1 MRPLIARSPRPR
13 TSTSGVPRPRA
24 LGVGT
29 PAPER
34 RPPLP
39 ASARLLAA
47 SLFAT
52 AVALAGCSSDPDP
65 SELDSTTSPAEPDLV
80 EVEPVREAPAEP
92 VGLAEAGQILGGDVG
107 DHEVC
112 VSTASG
118 LVLCAPVAADGT
130 LAAPLRS
137 VPDLVDARQ
146 VAVGAGFACA
156 LTGDGGV
163 RCWGDGRRGALGPD
177 HLARS
182 EAAVPVGGL
191 PPMVTL
197 SAGGSAACAIDEAG
211 VAWCWGD
218 GYFGQT
224 GAGLAPTPSPPSPLE
239 ALPPVDTIAVGARHA
254 CAVHR
259 DGLLSCWGDDRWGQ
273 LGRGSR
279 EGAATLPQRPAL
291 AAEMPAVRSIAL
303 GDDHTCALTTEG
315 EVLCWGANR
324 DGQLGTGDTASLGQ
338 PVRPTLPRGTL
349 GLRAGPD
356 YTCAIGADQ
365 MVQCWGANPTGL
377 LEPTLGERVLLPVPA
392 PGVPR
397 DPTGLLLGRGA
408 AWTVRADDLVAWRAA
423 PPPGAPR
430 TTPAPPASARARG
443 PEPDYLGLGPS
454 ESGGAYCLVDRD
466 GRVACAGPNDW
477 GQLGD
482 GTRNRRAEPAPLPLP
497 PNARR
502 VAVGARHAC
511 AIAGDGG
518 IWCWGA
524 NQHGEIGVPDLD
536 YAAVPLPVAG
546 ISGSASALVAGRGHT
561 CVLTERGQV
570 SCWGDGRRGQLGQ
583 REVGSAP
590 RPRLVE
596 LGARALELVAAG
608 DSTCARLED
617 GAVWCWGANDLGQ
630 LGVGDTG
637 DRLLPARAAFTEPAQ
652 SVILGPDRLCARVG
666 EGELACAGASATGAR
681 LDERTG
687 ARFDAVPVVALTDV
701 PSGRLLAGDGFT
713 CAGSAAA
720 GIACFGPRVPE
731 PPQSFAGLTLVAG
744 GSRLCGLAPDGAISC
759 IDGPAREEPTPTPYP
774 APVMPLSTAERGV
787 SQVAAGA
794 RHTCA
799 ILEDGVMRCWGDNS
813 RGQLAQGH
821 TDAVEGVVAAS
832 GLPLVLLLEAAGDL
846 TCIKAADQEV
856 YCWGGPE
863 GLTAPTL
870 VEGMSGVVDIAV
882 GTTHVCGSMRG
893 GTVRCAGGDDSGQLG
908 DGEPGAPRPA
918 ADVVRAVSGAIRVVA
933 GADHSCALA
942 EDGAIW
948 CWGDNGAGQL
958 GDGTLADAAV
968 PRRAT
973 LLEGSGPEQR
983 AVAIHAGGDTTC
995 VVDASGALRCAGE
1008 SPVGASPDGAA
1019 HAFLGRGVACRASA
1033 EGRLAC
1039 FSTGAGDEP
1048 WPWTIPDATDVVL
1061 GAAHG
1066 CVLRGS
1072 TALQCWGE
1080 GPGGA
1085 LVPGEL
1091 TRTLIDPTNP
1101 PERVPIE
1108 LSGVTDV
1115 ALSGT
1120 HSCAVAGGAVFC
1132 WGDNRAGAVGPAAS
1146 FYAVEAQVVEGL
1158 EATGVGVGDNASCA
1172 IVGGGVSCWGDNSDG
1187 LVGQPREVRTVTAPT
1202 PLPEVEGVVELDVAR
1217 RHACARAEDGG
1228 VWCWGDNRTGAVG
1241 SGDRIRRDTP
1251 AWVAMPSPAVELALS
1266 DSTSCARDAA
1276 GAVYCWGELRRA
1288 RYETRPVQINVPGVA
1303 VQLAGG
1309 ARHLC
1314 MRDDAGRV
1322 GCWGANEQGQLGQ
1335 GLCSVRTSFQP
1346 VALPAPAADLWVGSE
1361 GACARTTAG
1370 EVWCWGSASFEEAG
1384 FVGLPLPRRV
1394 AALDEVARVWPQSG
1408 RESCVLRADGA
1419 ARCWPHE
1426 GSLGTEDRGPCDSIE
1441 PLLVDA
1447 ANVDDLCVGGSHA
1460 CRVAGGVV
1468 SCWGGNAEYQARATI
1483 ADASIEPQPVR
1494 FQPLITDVACGRG
1507 HSCVIADDGFLRCWG
1522 ANGAGQVHPTGY
1534 SLARQTAVP
1543 ETGQVQALSLGGNH
1557 SCAIDDEGYLI
1568 CWGDDNFGQVGPREE
1583 LTYRSTGLGV
1593 VRGVAAGGRHTCA
1606 ILPAGDVRCWG
1617 DNQRGQLGRLG
1628 VDERAPDRVAGLP
1641 PVSALAAGEAA
1652 TCALTREGE
1661 VWCWG
1666 DNEWGQLG
1674 DGSQTGRHTP
1684 RRVPDVE
1691 GATQLVMGDTFACT
1705 LGADGATCWG
1715 DNRRG
1720 QAGRGIE
1727 LALVPTVVEGTAGMA
1742 RIEAGGST
1750 VCGITAEDVV
1760 RCWGAG
1766 ESGQLGA
1773 RLP

>member
-1 MRPLIARSPRPR
+1 MRPLIDPSARPR
-13 TSTSGVPRPRA
+13 TSALGVPRLRTLGPRA
-24 LGVGT
+24 RR
-29 PAPER
+29 P

-39 ASARLLAA
+39 RSIRLLFA
-47 SLFAT
+47 SVFVAT
-52 AVALAGCSSDPDP
+52 LALSACSSDPDP
-65 SELDSTTSPAEPDLV
+65 SDIDTSAEPSRLDTADIA
-80 EVEPVREAPAEP
+80 PVSVAPAEP
-92 VGLAEAGQILGGDVG
+92 VGIDEAGPMLGGDAG
-107 DHEVC
+107 EHEVC
-112 VSTASG
+112 ATTASG
-118 LVLCAPVAADGT
+118 LVLCAPVGADGT

-177 HLARS
+177 HLVRS
-182 EAAVPVGGL
+182 ESAVAVGGL
-191 PPMVTL
+191 PPLVAL
-197 SAGGSAACAIDEAG
+197 AAGGNTACGIDEAG

-224 GAGLAPTPSPPSPLE
+224 GAGLAPTPSPPAPLE

-259 DGLLSCWGDDRWGQ
+259 DGLMSCWGDDRWGQ

-279 EGAATLPQRPAL
+279 EGAQTLPQRPEL
-291 AAEMPAVRSIAL
+291 TVEMPAVRSIAL

-324 DGQLGTGDTASLGQ
+324 DGQLGVGDTASLGQ

-349 GLRAGPD
+349 SLRAGPD
-356 YTCAIGADQ
+356 YTCAIGAEQ
-365 MVQCWGANPTGL
+365 TAQCWGANPTGL
-377 LEPTLGERVLLPVPA
+377 LEPTLGERVLLPVPV

-397 DPTGLLLGRGA
+397 DPSGLLLARGA
-408 AWTVRADDLVAWRAA
+408 AWVVGADDLLGWRAA
-423 PPPGAPR
+423 RAPDTQRPTPP
-430 TTPAPPASARARG
+430 PPASARARG

-454 ESGGAYCLVDRD
+454 ESAGAYCLVDRD
-466 GRVACAGPNDW
+466 GRVACAGPNDS

-482 GTRNRRAEPAPLPLP
+482 GTLNRRTEPLPLP
-497 PNARR
+497 LPSNARR
-502 VAVGARHAC
+502 VVVGARHAC

-518 IWCWGA
+518 IWCWGG
-524 NQHGEIGVPDLD
+524 NEHGEAGVPDLD
-536 YAAVPLPVAG
+536 VATVPLPVAG

-583 REVGSAP
+583 REVGSSA

-596 LGARALELVAAG
+596 LGGRALELVAAG

-617 GAVWCWGANDLGQ
+617 GGVWCWGANHVGQ
-630 LGVGDTG
+630 LGVGDTA
-637 DRLLPARAAFTEPAQ
+637 DRLLPARATFGEAAQ
-652 SVILGPDRLCARVG
+652 SIVLGPARLCARVR

-681 LDERTG
+681 VDERTG
-687 ARFDAVPVVALTDV
+687 ARFDAVPVVALAEV
-701 PSGRLLAGDGFT
+701 PAGRLLAGDGYT
-713 CAGSAAA
+713 CAGSAEA

-731 PPQSFAGLTLVAG
+731 PPQDFAGLALVG
-744 GSRLCGLAPDGAISC
+744 GGGRLCGLAADGAVSC
-759 IDGPAREEPTPTPYP
+759 VEGPTAEVP
-774 APVMPLSTAERGV
+774 AQSVYEAPLMPLSTAERGV

-821 TDAVEGVVAAS
+821 TEPVEGVVAVT
-832 GLPLVLLLEAAGDL
+832 GLPLVLLLDASGDL
-846 TCIKAADQEV
+846 TCIKAADQQV

-863 GLTAPTL
+863 GHATPTL
-870 VEGMSGVVDIAV
+870 VEGLSGVVDIAV
-882 GTTHVCGSMRG
+882 GDTHVCGSMRG
-893 GTVRCAGGDDSGQLG
+893 GTVRCAGGDDTGQLG
-908 DGEPGAPRPA
+908 DGEPGPA
-918 ADVVRAVSGAIRVVA
+918 RADADVVRAVSGAIRVVA
-933 GADHSCALA
+933 GADHTCALA
-942 EDGAIW
+942 EDGAVW
-948 CWGDNGAGQL
+948 CWGENGAGQL
-958 GDGTLADAAV
+958 GDGTFADATV

-973 LLEGSGPEQR
+973 LLEGGEPGQR
-983 AVAIHAGGDTTC
+983 VVGIQAGGDATCVVHAGGTI
-995 VVDASGALRCAGE
+995 RCAG
-1008 SPVGASPDGAA
+1008 GALLGGVAEGIA
-1019 HAFLGRGVACRASA
+1019 HVYLGHDVACRASA

-1039 FSTGAGDEP
+1039 YSSGEGDEP
-1048 WPWTIPDATDVVL
+1048 WPWTIPDATEVVL

-1101 PERVPIE
+1101 PERVPVE
-1108 LSGVTDV
+1108 LSAVTDV
-1115 ALSGT
+1115 ALSDT
-1120 HSCAVAGGAVFC
+1120 HSCAVADGAVLC
-1132 WGDNRAGAVGPAAS
+1132 WGDNRAGAVGPDAG
-1146 FYAVEAQVVEGL
+1146 FYAVEPQVLEGL
-1158 EATGVGVGDNASCA
+1158 EATDVGVGDNASCA
-1172 IVGGGVSCWGDNSDG
+1172 IVGGRVSCWGDNSDG
-1187 LVGQPREVRTVTAPT
+1187 LAGQPREVRTVAEPT
-1202 PLPEVEGVVELDVAR
+1202 LLPEVEGVVELDVAR

-1228 VWCWGDNRTGAVG
+1228 VWCWGDNRTGAIG
-1241 SGDRIRRDTP
+1241 SGDRMRRDVP
-1251 AWVAMPSPAVELALS
+1251 AWLAMPAPAVEVALS

-1288 RYETRPVQINVPGVA
+1288 YYETRPVQINVPGVA
-1303 VQLAGG
+1303 VQIAGG
-1309 ARHLC
+1309 DRHLC

-1322 GCWGANEQGQLGQ
+1322 GCWGANEQAQLGQ

-1370 EVWCWGSASFEEAG
+1370 EAWCWGSASFEEGA
-1384 FVGLPLPRRV
+1384 FAGLPLPRRV
-1394 AALDEVARVWPQSG
+1394 AALDSVAQVWPDAG
-1408 RESCVLRADGA
+1408 RESCVLRPDGS

-1426 GSLGTEDRGPCDSIE
+1426 GSLGSEDRGPCDSIE
-1441 PLLVDA
+1441 PLVVDA
-1447 ANVDDLCVGGSHA
+1447 TSVDALCVGGTHA

-1494 FQPLITDVACGRG
+1494 FEPLITDVACGRG
-1507 HSCVIADDGFLRCWG
+1507 HSCIIANDGFLRCWG
-1522 ANGAGQVHPTGY
+1522 ANGMGQVHPTGY
-1534 SLARQTAVP
+1534 SLARQTAIP
-1543 ETGQVQALSLGGNH
+1543 ETGQVQAVSLGGNH
-1557 SCAIDDEGYLI
+1557 SCAVDDEGYLI
-1568 CWGDDNFGQVGPREE
+1568 CWGDDSFGQVGPREGV
-1583 LTYRSTGLGV
+1583 TYRSTGLGV
-1593 VRGVAAGGRHTCA
+1593 VLGVAAGGRHTCA
-1606 ILPAGDVRCWG
+1606 VLPAGEVRCWG

-1628 VDERAPDRVAGLP
+1628 VDERAAERVAGLP
-1641 PVSALAAGEAA
+1641 PVAAVAAGEAS

-1684 RRVPDVE
+1684 RPVPDVA
-1691 GATQLVMGDTFACT
+1691 GVTQLVMGDAFACA
-1705 LGADGATCWG
+1705 LGSDGATCWG

-1727 LALVPTVVEGTAGMA
+1727 LALRPTLVEGTAGMA
-1742 RIEAGGST
+1742 RLEAGGST
-1750 VCGITAEDVV
+1750 ACGITAEEVV

-1766 ESGQLGA
+1766 EHGQLGA